1 MGPPGRPHSCRAEG
15 RAGVLPRSPHWTT
28 IGQIRQP
35 AKPGGHVMCRRFALS
50 ILTAIP
56 LALSAGHAGAAD
68 INVVG
73 AGAIEEPFEVLT
85 AEFSRASGHKVHAIF
100 GPVGGMQAKLKG
112 GEKADVIVL
121 SAAAMDELDKAGS
134 LVAGS
139 RVELGHATVGV
150 AVKVG
155 APQPDISTPEAIKA
169 MLLAARTIAYTNPAA
184 GGTAGI
190 YMTNT
195 LERLGL
201 TEEVKKKALLQSS
214 GSATAAAVANGAA
227 EIGIT
232 FTSEL
237 LPNKSVKV
245 VGTMP
250 QSIGLTVTYVAAVA
264 TGSTQAEPAR
274 ALITYMTRPASHDHF
289 KEAGL

>member
-1 MGPPGRPHSCRAEG
+1 
-15 RAGVLPRSPHWTT
+15 
-28 IGQIRQP
+28 
-35 AKPGGHVMCRRFALS
+35 MCRRFALS

-56 LALSAGHAGAAD
+56 LALAAGHAGAAD
-68 INVVG
+68 IYVVG
-73 AGAIEEPFEVLT
+73 AGAIEEPFEKLT
-85 AEFSRASGHKVHAIF
+85 ADFSRETGHKVHAIF

-121 SAAAMDELDKAGS
+121 SVAAMDELDKAGS

-139 RVELGHATVGV
+139 RAELGRAVAGV
-150 AVKVG
+150 AVRAG
-155 APQPDISTPEAIKA
+155 APQPDISTPEAFKKA
-169 MLLAARTIAYTNPAA
+169 LQAARTVAYTNPAA

-190 YMTNT
+190 YMTGL

-214 GSATAAAVANGAA
+214 GSAVAAAVANGAA
-227 EIGIT
+227 EIGIS

-237 LPNKSVKV
+237 LPNKGVKA
-245 VGTMP
+245 VGPIP
-250 QSIGLTVTYVAAVA
+250 QSIGLVVTYVAGIAS
-264 TGSTQAEPAR
+264 GSTQAEPAR
-274 ALITYMTRPASHDHF
+274 ALITYMTRPASHDRF

>member
-1 MGPPGRPHSCRAEG
+1 MRAPP
-15 RAGVLPRSPHWTT
+15 
-28 IGQIRQP
+28 
-35 AKPGGHVMCRRFALS
+35 
-50 ILTAIP
+50 
-56 LALSAGHAGAAD
+56 
-68 INVVG
+68 
-73 AGAIEEPFEVLT
+73 T
-85 AEFSRASGHKVHAIF
+85 AEFSRDTGHKLHAIF
-100 GPVGGMQAKLKG
+100 GPVGVMLAKLKG

-121 SAAAMDELDKAGS
+121 SAAALDELEKAGS
-134 LVAGS
+134 LLAGS

-155 APQPDISTPEAIKA
+155 APQPDISTPAAIKA

-201 TEEVKKKALLQSS
+201 TEEVKKKSLLQTS

-237 LPNKSVKV
+237 LPNKGVKV
-245 VGTMP
+245 IGTMP
-250 QSIGLTVTYVAAVA
+250 QTIGPGVARSLQGSPPVGRSFVA
-264 TGSTQAEPAR
+264 RMERSAIRVLRSRITL
-274 ALITYMTRPASHDHF
+274 ALH
-289 KEAGL
+289 AGYSFTAGRLH

>member
-1 MGPPGRPHSCRAEG
+1 MY
-15 RAGVLPRSPHWTT
+15 
-28 IGQIRQP
+28 
-35 AKPGGHVMCRRFALS
+35 RRFALS

-56 LALSAGHAGAAD
+56 LAFSAGHAGAVELY
-68 INVVG
+68 VVG
-73 AGAIEEPFEVLT
+73 AGAIEEPFEALA
-85 AEFSRASGHKVHAIF
+85 AEFSKADGHKVHAIF

-121 SAAAMDELDKAGS
+121 SAAAMDELEKAGS

-139 RVELGHATVGV
+139 RAELGRATVGV
-150 AVKVG
+150 AVKSG
-155 APQPDISTPEAIKA
+155 ASQPDISTPDAIKK
-169 MLLAARTIAYTNPAA
+169 MLQSARTVAYTNPAA
-184 GGTAGI
+184 GGTAGV
-190 YMTNT
+190 YLTGL

-201 TEEVKKKALLQSS
+201 TEEMKKKALLQTS

-237 LPNKSVKV
+237 LPNKGVKV
-245 VGTMP
+245 IGTMP
-250 QSIGLTVTYVAAVA
+250 QSIGLTVAYVAAVS
-264 TGSTQAEPAR
+264 STSKEAEPAR
-274 ALITYMTRPASHDHF
+274 ALIAYMTRPASHDHF

>member
-1 MGPPGRPHSCRAEG
+1 
-15 RAGVLPRSPHWTT
+15 
-28 IGQIRQP
+28 
-35 AKPGGHVMCRRFALS
+35 MCRRIALS

-56 LALSAGHAGAAD
+56 LALSAGHAGAAEL
-68 INVVG
+68 NVVG
-73 AGAIEEPFEVLT
+73 AGAIEEPFEALT

-139 RVELGHATVGV
+139 RAELGRAMVGV
-150 AVKVG
+150 AVRVG
-155 APQPDISTPEAIKA
+155 APQPDISTPDALKKT
-169 MLLAARTIAYTNPAA
+169 LLAARTIAYTNPAA
-184 GGTAGI
+184 GGTAGV
-190 YMTNT
+190 YLTGL

-201 TEEVKKKALLQSS
+201 TEEVKKKALLQTS

-237 LPNKSVKV
+237 LPNKGVKV

-250 QSIGLTVTYVAAVA
+250 QSIGLTVAYVAGIS
-264 TGSTQAEPAR
+264 TGSTQADPAR
-274 ALITYMTRPASHDHF
+274 ALITYMTRPASRDHF